1 MPGRVIYL
9 VRSWPRLSQTFVVEE
24 ILALERRG
32 VDLVVVALTRS
43 GEDLVQPQVGAV
55 RAPVL
60 LLEAA
65 SLRGR
70 LRDHVTVLR
79 RCPRRYLATAAYA
92 LTRPWLA
99 RGYTRSSAPRCWSD
113 AVQVAALVLDLVAGA
128 PAGAHRPTHL
138 HAHFAHDPALV
149 GALTTR
155 LTGLPFS
162 ITAHAR
168 DLVQTP
174 PRALAAR
181 LRHADAVITCCAAN
195 VAHLRA
201 VLPASALP
209 PVHLVHHG
217 VRLDTLPT
225 DRPGPS
231 TTLVPSIVSVGR
243 LVEKKG
249 YADLLR
255 ALTRLRA
262 TGQPF
267 TCAIYGDGPLRAELE
282 ELRDTLGLAD
292 RLTLAGA
299 VPHTDALAAIAR
311 ADVFVLAP
319 RVTADGDRDGI
330 PNVLVEAMG
339 CGTPVVTT
347 DAGGVAELVRHDA
360 NGLLGPPGDRDWLAA
375 ALARVLG
382 DGALAARLGQA
393 GRQTVLADYDVE
405 VAAARLATLFG
416 VEAGGRTGARIGA
429 GIGAGVR

>member
-1 MPGRVIYL
+1 
-9 VRSWPRLSQTFVVEE
+9 
-24 ILALERRG
+24 
-32 VDLVVVALTRS
+32 
-43 GEDLVQPQVGAV
+43 
-55 RAPVL
+55 
-60 LLEAA
+60 
-65 SLRGR
+65 
-70 LRDHVTVLR
+70 
-79 RCPRRYLATAAYA
+79 
-92 LTRPWLA
+92 
-99 RGYTRSSAPRCWSD
+99 
-113 AVQVAALVLDLVAGA
+113 
-128 PAGAHRPTHL
+128 
-138 HAHFAHDPALV
+138 
-149 GALTTR
+149 
-155 LTGLPFS
+155 
-162 ITAHAR
+162 
-168 DLVQTP
+168 
-174 PRALAAR
+174 
-181 LRHADAVITCCAAN
+181 
-195 VAHLRA
+195 HLRA

-217 VRLDTLPT
+217 VRLDTLPGRDSGAGGRADNGT
-225 DRPGPS
+225 GSGLGS
-231 TTLVPSIVSVGR
+231 TAPSIVSVGR

-282 ELRDTLGLAD
+282 ELRDSLGLAD
-292 RLTLAGA
+292 RVTLAGA